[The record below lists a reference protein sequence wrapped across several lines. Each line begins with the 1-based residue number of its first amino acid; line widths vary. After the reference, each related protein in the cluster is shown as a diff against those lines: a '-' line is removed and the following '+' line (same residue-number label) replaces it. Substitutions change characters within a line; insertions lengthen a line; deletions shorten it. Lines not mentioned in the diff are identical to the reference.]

1 MEANSNN
8 FSILVEN
15 EEQFN
20 RVWNYVRWCVP
31 STERIEY
38 KEIKPIGVTIK
49 YDHWLYALYYTNIES
64 FNQYKRLGNPII
76 AWEQFLEYEK
86 EIEKKEE
93 QKVIPIEKALEILGK
108 EKNNKQ
114 IIADLIKIINMLI
127 RNLPD
132 NEALKVTFNSEGE
145 DVIFYLDN
153 LTMFTSLKSI
163 FNSKELL

>member
-20 RVWNYVRWCVP
+20 RVWNYLKYYCKNVVD
-31 STERIEY
+31 IIY
-38 KEIKPIGVTIK
+38 EIKKPTAISING
-49 YDHWLYALYYTNIES
+49 DLYTTWCL
-64 FNQYKRLGNPII
+64 NPITLLFNSI
-76 AWEQFLEYEK
+76 NLNFITWEQFLEYEK

-93 QKVIPIEKALEILGK
+93 QKVIPIEKALEILGE

-127 RNLPD
+127 LNLPD

-153 LTMFTSLKSI
+153 LTKFTSLKSI

>member
-1 MEANSNN
+1 MEANSKN

-20 RVWNYVRWCVP
+20 RVWNYVRSYYPNIPNVDYNV
-31 STERIEY
+31 E
-38 KEIKPIGVTIK
+38 KPIAVRVNNTYSLTGFFKTYQDYSTVVVFAQNDIT
-49 YDHWLYALYYTNIES
+49 
-64 FNQYKRLGNPII
+64 
-76 AWEQFLEYEK
+76 WEQFLEYEK

-153 LTMFTSLKSI
+153 LTKFTSLKSI

>member
-1 MEANSNN
+1 METNSKN

-20 RVWNYVRWCVP
+20 RVWNYVRWYYPTMPDVDYNV
-31 STERIEY
+31 E
-38 KEIKPIGVTIK
+38 KPIAVRVNNTYSLNGFFKTYQDYSTVVVFAQNAIT
-49 YDHWLYALYYTNIES
+49 
-64 FNQYKRLGNPII
+64 
-76 AWEQFLEYEK
+76 WEQFLEYEK
-86 EIEKKEE
+86 KIEKKEE
-93 QKVIPIEKALEILGK
+93 QKVIPIEKALEILGE

-153 LTMFTSLKSI
+153 LTKFTSLKSI

>member
-20 RVWNYVRWCVP
+20 RVWNYVRSYYPNIPNVDYNV
-31 STERIEY
+31 E
-38 KEIKPIGVTIK
+38 KPIAVRVSAIYELNSYST
-49 YDHWLYALYYTNIES
+49 DRFYAES
-64 FNQYKRLGNPII
+64 YFNYEFIT
-76 AWEQFLEYEK
+76 WEQFLEYEK

-93 QKVIPIEKALEILGK
+93 QKVIPIEEALEILGE

-114 IIADLIKIINMLI
+114 IIANLIKKINMLI
-127 RNLPD
+127 LNLPD

-153 LTMFTSLKSI
+153 LTKFTSLKSI